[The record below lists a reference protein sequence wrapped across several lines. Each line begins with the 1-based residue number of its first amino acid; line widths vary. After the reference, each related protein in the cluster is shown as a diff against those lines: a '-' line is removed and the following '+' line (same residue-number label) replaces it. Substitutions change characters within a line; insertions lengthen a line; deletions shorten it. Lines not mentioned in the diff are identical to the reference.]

1 MSSWNSLVNC
11 GIMVTIEILKISI
24 IDVNVI
30 PKDAHLGSEDKF
42 RIWPVI
48 VQRAMAIIID
58 AKSSIIISFK
68 LHKINIEITKDVIDS
83 KLVGFNLY
91 N

>member
-1 MSSWNSLVNC
+1 
-11 GIMVTIEILKISI
+11 MVTIEILKISI

-42 RIWPVI
+42 RICPVI

-58 AKSSIIISFK
+58 AKTSMRMSFR
-68 LHKINIEITKDVIDS
+68 LHKINIDRINAVIVS
-83 KLVGFNLY
+83 QLVNFNLCNY
-91 N
+91 